1 MPPGNGWNEWSKYVL
16 KELKRLNDCYEK
28 LDEKIDKINS
38 RLTLA
43 QAKIAGLG
51 AMISLVVTIIVL
63 AIASFIRK

>member
-1 MPPGNGWNEWSKYVL
+1 MPPGDGWNEWSKYVL

-43 QAKIAGLG
+43 QIKVAGLG
-51 AMISLVVTIIVL
+51 ATVSLIVTVIVL
-63 AIASFIRK
+63 IIASFIRK